1 MTGVHIK
8 RWNQF
13 VAGGILLAL
22 LQSCAWF
29 HKPGPPPLVGN
40 WTNPIGTVWMIK
52 ADGTFDVD
60 LTKNGQRDA
69 WGKYTVDGD
78 TVTLVGVGGVTP
90 KGCDDKGIYNFK
102 RNGDAL
108 SFTLVNDSCK
118 LRKKNVLLPWR
129 LKK

>member
-1 MTGVHIK
+1 MTGMHTK
-8 RWNQF
+8 RWNHL
-13 VAGGILLAL
+13 VAGAIILAL

-29 HKPGPPPLVGN
+29 HKPGPPPLVGT
-40 WTNPIGTVWMIK
+40 WTNPTGTLWMIK

-60 LTKNGQRDA
+60 FTKNGQRDA

-78 TVTLVGVGGVTP
+78 TVTLVAVGGMKP
-90 KGCDDKGIYNFK
+90 KGCDGEGIYNFK
-102 RNGDAL
+102 RNGNAL
-108 SFTLVNDSCK
+108 SFTLVNDTCK